1 MKSYKN
7 LLTSCRCHSKIKLK
21 KVKANRTSESCG
33 IALDNSYKPD
43 LITLIDEDNVEHNFE
58 ILDTIENEKG
68 VFYALY
74 PIYDNAKDSVDDS
87 GEYYIMEVIE
97 EDGEEQLAEV
107 QDESL
112 LDELSAIFEKRFEEL
127 FDDVEEEN
135 KEEK

>member
-1 MKSYKN
+1 M
-7 LLTSCRCHSKIKLK
+7 
-21 KVKANRTSESCG
+21 
-33 IALDNSYKPD
+33 DNAYKPD

-74 PIYDNAKDSVDDS
+74 PIYDSADETVSDS

-107 QDESL
+107 DDDDL
-112 LDELSAIFEKRFEEL
+112 LDELSAEFEKHFEEL
-127 FDDVEEEN
+127 FDDAEDD
-135 KEEK
+135 EKAPD

>member
-1 MKSYKN
+1 M
-7 LLTSCRCHSKIKLK
+7 
-21 KVKANRTSESCG
+21 
-33 IALDNSYKPD
+33 DNAYQPD

-74 PIYDNAKDSVDDS
+74 PIFDSAKESVEDS

-107 QDESL
+107 EDEAL
-112 LDELSAIFEKRFEEL
+112 LNELSAVFEKHFEEL
-127 FDDVEEEN
+127 FDEVEEE
-135 KEEK
+135 K